1 MHKAALAAAESAHV
15 VTNLEV
21 NEDGPCYVR
30 IEGRKSGLIAWLLT
44 LFGIEAMIKFEVY
57 GDRIECSKTS
67 LSGMICET
75 IPLTAISNLGSGFV
89 KPVFLFVFAAISAA
103 IAVIAFFCNSTGTAM
118 YWVISAVIFVVLYF
132 WWKTMILYFIPNSA
146 STILVKFKRSVIE
159 GVELDENT
167 AGEII
172 GIVSQLVQKNKAK

>member
-1 MHKAALAAAESAHV
+1 
-15 VTNLEV
+15 
-21 NEDGPCYVR
+21 
-30 IEGRKSGLIAWLLT
+30 
-44 LFGIEAMIKFEVY
+44 
-57 GDRIECSKTS
+57 
-67 LSGMICET
+67 
-75 IPLTAISNLGSGFV
+75 
-89 KPVFLFVFAAISAA
+89 
-103 IAVIAFFCNSTGTAM
+103 M

-132 WWKTMILYFIPNSA
+132 WWKTMVLYFIPNSA